1 MNIINIGI
9 LAHVDA
15 GKTTLTESI
24 LYFTGVIN
32 KKGRVDTGTTI
43 SDSMELERERGMSI
57 KSSTVSFTYNN
68 IKINLI
74 DTPGHMDFIAEVER
88 SLSVLDLVVLVI
100 SAKEGI
106 QPQTRV
112 IFNKLKELKIPTIL
126 FINKVDRVG
135 VDMEGLYKNIG
146 KQLSKQ
152 TIRMQDVM
160 GCGNKDFILK
170 EENMTQSS
178 FVEQLILF
186 HEDLFYEYVNENKIE
201 ARKCVE
207 VYRALVKEGSLYP
220 IYHGS
225 ALLDMGIKSLLDSI
239 VMVFFDETN
248 SINFE
253 DSNNDIYQRNVND
266 SLSNLEDEISKDI
279 SSKDISSNDISSKDN
294 SSNNNELLSAY
305 VYKIEWDQRNHKKIY
320 IRLFKGS
327 LHVRQKVMV
336 YGKEEIIT
344 ITSIRCVRDG
354 RVLPTDHLTT
364 GDIGILLDID
374 GLNCGDYLGDKYL
387 DASYELARP
396 LLRISVYPKVMEER
410 AKLIHALKQLEVED
424 PFLEM
429 VILKETEEIQLRLFG
444 ALQMDVLS
452 NLLLT
457 RYQLEAY
464 FKDVI
469 TIHKEQP
476 SKTCKASIWIG
487 EPNNFY
493 HAGVVLEIEP
503 LELGSGFHYENHVS
517 YGYLEK
523 SFQNAVLE
531 GIKIGLQEGVH
542 NCEIID
548 VKVTF
553 LDAYYDS
560 VCGTPADFRKL
571 TPLVVK
577 KALEG
582 VELIVLKPWQ
592 YFTLSAPT
600 GYEKMIMNDLY
611 KMSAQ
616 VEKVIYEDDEFNI
629 VGIIPYETS
638 KDYSV
643 TLLTF
648 SEGKG
653 MFQTRFYR
661 FLP

>member
-126 FINKVDRVG
+126 FINKVDRIG
-135 VDMEGLYKNIG
+135 VDMKSLYKNIA

-152 TIRMQDVM
+152 TIRMQEVI
-160 GCGNKDFILK
+160 GCGNKEFVLR
-170 EENMTQSS
+170 EENMTHSS
-178 FVEQLILF
+178 LVEQLIVF
-186 HEDLFYEYVNENKIE
+186 REDLFYEYVNDNKID
-201 ARKCVE
+201 ARKCFE
-207 VYRALVKEGSLYP
+207 LYRALVKEGSLYP

-248 SINFE
+248 SIRFVDRNAT
-253 DSNNDIYQRNVND
+253 IYQSNINNSV
-266 SLSNLEDEISKDI
+266 SNLEYEISYDI
-279 SSKDISSNDISSKDN
+279 ILKNNSSNNN

-320 IRLFKGS
+320 VRLFKGS
-327 LHVRQKVMV
+327 LFVRQKVMV
-336 YGKEEIIT
+336 YGKEESIT

-354 RVLPTDHLTT
+354 RVLPTDHLVT

-374 GLNCGDYLGDKYL
+374 GLSCGDYLGDKYL
-387 DASYELARP
+387 DASYELAKP
-396 LLRISVYPKVMEER
+396 LLRISVCPKIMEER

-429 VILKETEEIQLRLFG
+429 IILKETKEIQLKLFG
-444 ALQMDVLS
+444 SLQMDVLT

-457 RYQLEAY
+457 RYQLEVY

-469 TIHKEQP
+469 TIYKEQP

-487 EPNNFY
+487 DPNNFY

-503 LELGSGFHYENHVS
+503 LELGSGFHYENRVS

-531 GIKIGLQEGVH
+531 GIKIGLQEGIH

-548 VKVTF
+548 VNVTF

-600 GYEKMIMNDLY
+600 GYEKMIMNDLF
-611 KMSAQ
+611 KMGGQ
-616 VEKVIYEDDEFNI
+616 VEKVSYEDDEFSI
-629 VGIIPYETS
+629 IGIIPYESS
-638 KDYSV
+638 KDYSL
-643 TLLTF
+643 TLLTL